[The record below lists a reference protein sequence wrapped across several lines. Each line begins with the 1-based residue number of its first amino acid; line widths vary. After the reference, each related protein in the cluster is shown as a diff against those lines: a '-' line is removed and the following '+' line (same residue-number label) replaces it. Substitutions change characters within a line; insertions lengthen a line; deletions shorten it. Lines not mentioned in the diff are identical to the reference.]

1 MSQDHERTEWEA
13 AVERVLEY
21 IHHHLDGPIAL
32 SDLAAIA
39 SYSPYH
45 LTKIFN
51 KVTGISPLYYISA
64 VRIQNAKTL
73 LLNTNLTIRDICLD
87 VGYQSLGSFTSSF
100 MQKVGMTPAQY
111 RAQSRQLHE
120 YHHSMKVHRAKT
132 SIPYG
137 SDGSVVCGWVTGVEQ
152 LDEGIVLV
160 GLFKKPV
167 PEGLPAYFQLLKK
180 DGFYRLANIC
190 SGTYYLMASSIAKS
204 KHTTNREILHNS
216 LYARWGEPFAFDQ
229 GFHIREGIDLAL
241 RPRRNTDPP
250 ILVSLSLLMK
260 KYIQQRNSG

>member
-1 MSQDHERTEWEA
+1 MSNDQESTEWEA

-51 KVTGISPLYYISA
+51 KVTGISPFYYISA

-73 LLNTNLTIRDICLD
+73 LLNTNLTIRDICLE
-87 VGYQSLGSFTSSF
+87 VGYESLGSFTSSF
-100 MQKVGMTPAQY
+100 MQKVGITPAQY
-111 RAQSRQLHE
+111 RAQPRQLQE
-120 YHHSMKVHRAKT
+120 YYHSMDVYCAKT
-132 SIPYG
+132 RIPYG
-137 SDGSVVCGWVTGVEQ
+137 SNGSVVCGWVDGVEQ
-152 LDEGIVLV
+152 LDKGVVIV

-167 PEGLPAYFQLLKK
+167 PEGVPSYLQLLKK

-190 SGTYYLMASSIAKS
+190 PGTYYLIAASIAKS
-204 KHTTNREILHNS
+204 KHMTNREIFHNS
-216 LYARWGEPFAFDQ
+216 LYARWEEPFNFDQ
-229 GFHIREGIDLAL
+229 GFHIREGIDWHCG
-241 RPRRNTDPP
+241 RDEIQTRRYW
-250 ILVSLSLLMK
+250 SL
-260 KYIQQRNSG
+260 YHY